1 MLRQNNV
8 YSPSPDIDTMSLIG
22 KNGEAM
28 DLPDLAEIRVAR
40 KQLGWTQ
47 RELARAT
54 GLSQS
59 FINKIERNEADPGYR
74 TAKRIL
80 QTLVE
85 ALTRKKRQGHTK
97 TAQDVMCV
105 NVESVASSQTVE
117 QARTLMIKNDYS
129 QLPVIDNRMVKGSIT
144 DRLLVRLAES
154 DGRSRIRNIMERK
167 FPIVGPDTKL
177 ETLRHL
183 LDEYHAVLV
192 DKGNKEYGIV
202 TKHDLLK
209 AMK

>member
-1 MLRQNNV
+1 MTD
-8 YSPSPDIDTMSLIG
+8 SGDIAPI
-22 KNGEAM
+22 E
-28 DLPDLAEIRVAR
+28 LPDLAEIRILR
-40 KQLGWTQ
+40 KRLGWTQ

-74 TAKRIL
+74 TAKKIF
-80 QTLVE
+80 QTLQD
-85 ALTRKKRQGHTK
+85 ALAKKK
-97 TAQDVMCV
+97 TSTDMQTARDIMTM
-105 NVESVASSQTVE
+105 NVEYITSNQTVE
-117 QARTLMIKNDYS
+117 DARKLMIINDYS
-129 QLPVIDNRMVKGSIT
+129 QLAIIDNRVVKGSIT

-154 DGRSRIRNIMERK
+154 DKQSKIRKVMERR
-167 FPIVGPDTKL
+167 FPVVDPDTKL

-209 AMK
+209 AIK